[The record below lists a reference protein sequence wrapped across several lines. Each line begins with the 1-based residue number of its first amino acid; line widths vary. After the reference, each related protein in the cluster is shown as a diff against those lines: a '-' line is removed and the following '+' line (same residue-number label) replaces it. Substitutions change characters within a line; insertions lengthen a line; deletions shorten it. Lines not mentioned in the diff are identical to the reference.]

1 MPTENRNTGRTTRML
16 NWARKAEAA
25 GETIIIVA
33 HSSQYA
39 RMLADQVGPRTK
51 SVSITDPVRMVGLS
65 AIPFVDHHALEAVN
79 SELDSLR
86 RDLDIS
92 ETRRKNC
99 EIDLAEARTRADDAE
114 RARVASGIAR
124 ADLMRE
130 VEEAEERAVAV
141 EQKRER
147 VIADLEERAAAVERK
162 TERVIAD
169 LEAKYELALKDWSE
183 RAVKSEAREDA
194 IAKVI
199 EGVEAERD
207 AAVRSRVA
215 CRDKAEARYEAIES
229 ALADIEAKADAADS
243 RSDEWAELGLAQAN
257 AYHYAIERI
266 RKAMQ
271 P

>member
-86 RDLDIS
+86 RSLDIS

-130 VEEAEERAVAV
+130 VEEAEERAAAV

-147 VIADLEERAAAVERK
+147 VIADLE
-162 TERVIAD
+162 
-169 LEAKYELALKDWSE
+169 LELKAWSE

-194 IAKVI
+194 IA
-199 EGVEAERD
+199 
-207 AAVRSRVA
+207 
-215 CRDKAEARYEAIES
+215 
-229 ALADIEAKADAADS
+229 
-243 RSDEWAELGLAQAN
+243 
-257 AYHYAIERI
+257 
-266 RKAMQ
+266 
-271 P
+271 

>member
-147 VIADLEERAAAVERK
+147 VIADLE
-162 TERVIAD
+162 
-169 LEAKYELALKDWSE
+169 LELKDWSE

>member
-33 HSSQYA
+33 HNSQYG
-39 RMLADQVGPRTK
+39 RTLADQIGPRTE
-51 SVSITDPVRMVGLS
+51 SVSIMNAATRMIGSRAL
-65 AIPFVDHHALEAVN
+65 AFVDHHAIEAMA
-79 SELDSLR
+79 SEFDSLR
-86 RDLDIS
+86 RKLDWS
-92 ETRRKNC
+92 EDRRNC
-99 EIDLAEARTRADDAE
+99 YERQID
-114 RARVASGIAR
+114 
-124 ADLMRE
+124 
-130 VEEAEERAVAV
+130 EAEERAVAV